1 MRLGHRAV
9 NGPGPRGRAFRYA
22 EPVATGERRDG
33 GGRGLFYK
41 IRVAIL
47 ATILFGVAL
56 YAVRDVRSRRARK
69 DWERTLS
76 IALVI
81 VSDGPLAPDAVP
93 ALKAQVP
100 ALEARLAS
108 EAARRDVRSPFSF
121 HVVGPVEHRVPPP
134 APSGDGI
141 ADLAAHALASYRWT
155 TDVDAKTGESLSSY
169 DSRIYLVAH
178 APRSADRQVVEGV
191 SEDGGRVGTVVVD
204 LDASMADLALI
215 VVAHELFHTLG
226 ATDKYDE
233 HGHARVPE
241 GLAEPGRVPLYPQR
255 FAEIMARNRPV
266 GPAEEKVPLR
276 IDELA
281 VGDLTAREIGWAP

>member
-1 MRLGHRAV
+1 MA
-9 NGPGPRGRAFRYA
+9 
-22 EPVATGERRDG
+22 ATGEGRQAR
-33 GGRGLFYK
+33 GRGLFYK
-41 IRVAIL
+41 VRVGVL
-47 ATILFGVAL
+47 ATILVGVAL

-81 VSDGPLAPDAVP
+81 VNDGPLAPDAVP
-93 ALKAQVP
+93 ALRSRVP
-100 ALEARLAS
+100 ALEERLAS
-108 EAARRDVRSPFSF
+108 EAERRGVRAPFAF

-155 TDVDAKTGESLSSY
+155 SDVDAKTGESLSSY

-178 APRSADRQVVEGV
+178 APVSEDRQVVEGV

-204 LDASMADLALI
+204 LDASMADLALV

-233 HGHARVPE
+233 RGHARVPE

-266 GPAEEKVPLR
+266 GPAEEKVPIR
-276 IDELA
+276 IDEVA
-281 VGDLTAREIGWAP
+281 VGDLTAREIGWVP